1 MAGVT
6 GFLKKAFPFIS
17 AAASVGGPLGT
28 LAAAAVGKAL
38 GVDKVE
44 PTENAITTAIA
55 GATPEQM
62 IALKQAEMDCQAK
75 LQQMGFQNAED
86 LESIAEQDRANAR
99 AREIA
104 LKDRVPA
111 LLALAI
117 TVGFFGILLLV
128 VLRGINS
135 NVHDLVTLLLGSL
148 GTAWTGMVTYYFGS
162 SSGSARKTEILA
174 NGNGQPH

>member
-1 MAGVT
+1 MSVS
-6 GFLKKAFPFIS
+6 GFFKKAFPFIS

-28 LAAAAVGKAL
+28 LAANAVGKAL
-38 GVDKVE
+38 GIDGLSS
-44 PTENAITTAIA
+44 TEDSIATAIA

-62 IALKQAEMDCQAK
+62 VALKQAEMDCQVK
-75 LQQMGFQNAED
+75 LQQLGFQNSED
-86 LESIAEQDRANAR
+86 LENIAEQDRANAR
-99 AREIA
+99 ARQIA

-111 LLALAI
+111 ILAFAI

-128 VLRGINS
+128 SLHGIS
-135 NVHDLVTLLLGSL
+135 PAVHDLVTAMVGSL
-148 GTAWTGMVTYYFGS
+148 GTSWIGVVTYYFGS